1 MSDVFISH
9 VREDSD
15 IALEIAR
22 GLEAAGY
29 TTWYYERDSV
39 PGVSYLL
46 TTKRAVEE
54 SRGVL
59 VIISAHSLASQQMT
73 KEVVRAHESDKP
85 FIPVLRGVT
94 HDEFQQRQPEWR
106 EAMGAAASLDI
117 PPAGASAVLPR
128 IIDGLK
134 ALGIHPKNPEERA
147 AEARARERAQR
158 LQAILRQ
165 ADQATEGADWDQA
178 VAALNEYLSLAPDH
192 DTIRARLLETQQKQR
207 KSRLA
212 ALRAQAANLTE
223 AEKWEQALSAW
234 RGYLALEP
242 EDREAAQAGLQQAEK
257 LRAMAGAY
265 GEAQAALAKKDYDR
279 AIALLK
285 GLVVQDEAYKQAS
298 RLLANAI
305 ELRRGGGRPA
315 LARWL
320 RVGLTGVALV
330 ALALVLTRV
339 LPSLVR
345 GRSQAPPSPTA
356 IPGGAPTVAVTPL
369 ASTVTQASPT
379 RAPTAKPA
387 TPSGTLKLSP
397 TVPPRQPQTSPTA
410 LPAGTVTVTTRSV
423 LVPDGPAGQ
432 FFSPGP
438 DPAALA
444 VASDALWVWDDDQRL
459 LYKLDRAG
467 NPLGAFPIT
476 FTNDVL
482 DLAWDGAALR
492 LTVQNSPD
500 NPLIVRLDSAG
511 KVLESTVQPLP
522 SRGRGKQAW
531 SPADG
536 AVWEMRKGTE
546 ATFVLQFN
554 ADGRL
559 LQSFQVSLW
568 AGGETLAWGADG
580 LWVLDIFGECFRFGF
595 DGQSLGSAKLGVGR
609 FPYQDT
615 ALALDEQDH
624 LWLIFR
630 GDRRIYQLSLRQR
643 EVPLKPTPAPGT
655 SAELALP
662 RPEIEPATI
671 ADKGIVHVTNHL
683 AGTMTLSFGEQSAIL
698 YPNDTWSAELE
709 EGTHKVFAST
719 NVPEPIAF
727 SGTELLVGGY
737 EYTWI
742 LQRPEAL
749 RLEPT
754 VVPEKG
760 SELALPP
767 PDITPGTVADKVV
780 VYVTNNLGGALTL
793 SFGKDSAIVNPN
805 DTWSTEVGQGTYTV
819 FASANVPEPIA
830 FSGKA
835 VLVAGYNYTWVL
847 QRSE

>member
-9 VREDSD
+9 VQEDSD

-29 TTWYYERDSV
+29 TTWYYERNSV

-46 TTKRAVEE
+46 TTKRAIEE

-85 FIPVLRGVT
+85 FIPVLRDVT

-106 EAMGAAASLDI
+106 EAMGAAASLEV
-117 PPAGASAVLPR
+117 PPGGASAILPR

-134 ALGIHPKNPEERA
+134 ALGIHPKSPEERA

-165 ADQATEGADWDQA
+165 ADQAAEGADWDKA

-192 DTIRARLLETQQKQR
+192 ATIQARLLQTQQKQR
-207 KSRLA
+207 QSRLT
-212 ALRAQAANLTE
+212 ALRAQAVNLTK
-223 AEKWEQALSAW
+223 AEKWEEALSAW

-242 EDREAAQAGLQQAEK
+242 EDKEAAQAELQQAEK

-305 ELRRGGGRPA
+305 ELRRGGGQPA

-320 RVGLTGVALV
+320 RVGLAGVALV

-345 GRSQAPPSPTA
+345 SRYKAPPSPTA
-356 IPGGAPTVAVTPL
+356 LPGGGPTVSVTPL
-369 ASTVTQASPT
+369 ASAAAQASPT
-379 RAPTAKPA
+379 HAPTAKPA
-387 TPSGTLKLSP
+387 TPSGTLKPSP
-397 TVPPRQPQTSPTA
+397 TVIPKRPQASPTA
-410 LPAGTVTVTTRSV
+410 SPAGAVTVTTRSI
-423 LVPDGPAGQ
+423 LVPDAVVGQ

-444 VASDALWVWDDDQRL
+444 VTGDALWVWDDDQRL

-467 NPLGAFPIT
+467 NPLSVLPIT
-476 FTNDVL
+476 FTDTVL

-492 LTVQNSPD
+492 LTLDNSPD

-511 KVLESTVQPLP
+511 RVLESFLQPLP
-522 SRGRGKQAW
+522 RKGRQVW

-536 AVWEMRKGTE
+536 TVWELRGDYLLE
-546 ATFVLQFN
+546 FN

-568 AGGETLAWGADG
+568 GGVETLTWAADG
-580 LWVLDIFGECFRFGF
+580 FWVIGIFGDCYRLSF
-595 DGQSLGSAKLGVGR
+595 DGEMLSSTKLSVGS
-609 FPYQDT
+609 FPYQRT
-615 ALALDEQDH
+615 TLAPDEQGY
-624 LWLIFR
+624 LWLIFQ
-630 GDRRIYQLSLRQR
+630 GDRKIYQLSLRRQ
-643 EVPLKPTPAPGT
+643 EVPLKPTPPAT

-662 RPEIEPATI
+662 RPQIAPATI
-671 ADKGIVHVTNHL
+671 LDKGIVHVTNHL
-683 AGTMTLSFGEQSAIL
+683 AGTMTLSFGEQWAIL

-709 EGTHKVFAST
+709 EGTYTVFASA
-719 NVPEPIAF
+719 NAPEPIAF
-727 SGTELLVGGY
+727 SGNELVVGGY
-737 EYTWI
+737 EYAWM
-742 LQRPEAL
+742 LQRPEGL

-754 VVPEKG
+754 LVPEKG
-760 SELALPP
+760 SERALPP
-767 PDITPGTVADKVV
+767 PEITTGTIADKAI
-780 VYVTNNLGGALTL
+780 VYVTNNLGGAMTL
-793 SFGKDSAIVNPN
+793 SFGEQSVIVNPN
-805 DTWSTEVGQGTYTV
+805 DTWSADVEQGTYTV

-830 FSGKA
+830 FSGREL
-835 VLVAGYNYTWVL
+835 VVAGYKYTWVL
-847 QRSE
+847 RRPE